1 MKIKQLI
8 ISIVNLLRSK
18 SLAWRIFSASVIL
31 LPILLGFSAFMLDR
45 AFRKSVY
52 NSEQDSLL
60 AYTYS
65 MMAVAEPDE
74 GFLLIP
80 DALRESPFN
89 DPASGL
95 YAQIV
100 DDEFGPIWESIS
112 LSISPFTAK
121 IPYKHVEIGE
131 FSFSTEEIEGESFF
145 ISRFNSV
152 WEIEEIDR
160 EFQFVVIHSQAKL
173 RGDLLGYRKTLLGW
187 LSGLA
192 ILLIIVQTAII
203 RWGLFPLKRLALDI
217 KQLESG
223 LIQSL
228 DKNYPEEIVPV
239 TQNINLLLSSEQ
251 KQRKRYKNTL
261 ADLAHS
267 LKTPLSVI
275 RSVIEKHFPQA
286 EKKAEWE
293 LAVNEQIERM
303 TKIISHQLN
312 RATATKASFQSTI
325 KLTHLIKR
333 IGNALEKV
341 YQDKNIQFTLHIK
354 EDLDYAAQEADFME
368 VLGNILENAF
378 KYGHGKVTVDA
389 IRNKKSITIKI
400 SDDGDG
406 VPESMRNEI
415 LERGARVDTST
426 PGQGIGLAVAA
437 EIISSYDGGI
447 LVEKSHLGGACFI
460 LTLPV

>member
-1 MKIKQLI
+1 M
-8 ISIVNLLRSK
+8 
-18 SLAWRIFSASVIL
+18 
-31 LPILLGFSAFMLDR
+31 PILLGFSAFMLDR

-52 NSEQDSLL
+52 NSERDSLL

-121 IPYKHVEIGE
+121 IPYSHVDIGQ
-131 FSFSTEEIEGESFF
+131 FSFTTEEIEGQEFF

-152 WEIEEIDR
+152 WEIEDIDR

-173 RGDLLGYRKTLLGW
+173 QEDLLSFRRTLLGW

-203 RWGLFPLKRLALDI
+203 RWGLFPLRRLALDI

-275 RSVIEKHFPQA
+275 RSVIEKHFPKSI
-286 EKKAEWE
+286 EKAEWQF
-293 LAVNEQIERM
+293 AIDEQIERM
-303 TKIISHQLN
+303 SKIISHQLN
-312 RATATKASFQSTI
+312 RATTSKASFQSTI
-325 KLTHLIKR
+325 KLSPIIER
-333 IGNALEKV
+333 IGSALEKV
-341 YQDKNIQFTLHIK
+341 YQEKNINFKFHFK
-354 EDLDYAAQEADFME
+354 EELAYSAQEADLME

-378 KYGHGKVTVDA
+378 KYGSRNVAVDA
-389 IRNKKSITIKI
+389 MRHEKNIIIEI
-400 SDDGDG
+400 SDDGEG
-406 VPESMRNEI
+406 VPENMRSEI
-415 LERGARVDTST
+415 LKRGARIDTST

-437 EIISSYDGGI
+437 DIISSYDGGI
-447 LVEKSHLGGACFI
+447 TVKQSHLGGACFI